1 MDKLQKLL
9 LVVPLSLSLG
19 ACVTQQYGKDNTPVI
34 ENEASN
40 DEIAMTRISLGL
52 GYLNIGNT
60 TQAKTNL
67 EKAKRYSPRLVQVHT
82 AFAHYYETVGE
93 PELAR
98 KSFLTAIDIKEDDPD
113 TLNNYGVF
121 LCRQGD
127 IEGAQE
133 QFLNAIAVPEYVR
146 VSESYE
152 NLALCHLDAG
162 NFEEAEMYL
171 AKAIMHSP
179 SSASA
184 LQQMAQLTY
193 AKSDY
198 QQAQN
203 YISRYEKATRKFS
216 PSALALSYKVYER
229 QGKIDI
235 AKNYGAMLV
244 KMYPNAYESKQ
255 YLLNGLSRIE
265 ADNLADEYQK
275 QQQKDKKR
283 VIVLSPKKA
292 KKKIANTEQ
301 VFDESLIASF
311 DEPAQTAVET
321 NTKKTEQTKSMVV
334 TKPAE
339 IAEEDVKPV
348 VVEKAVKSETP
359 ETLPVASGNVS
370 VPVHVVQQGES
381 LYSISLKY
389 NLKMRTLQR
398 WNKLSSRSV
407 LKIGQVLVLADPN
420 PSSK

>member
-1 MDKLQKLL
+1 MAFLH
-9 LVVPLSLSLG
+9 
-19 ACVTQQYGKDNTPVI
+19 
-34 ENEASN
+34 
-40 DEIAMTRISLGL
+40 LGL
-52 GYLNIGNT
+52 TFLKQYL
-60 TQAKTNL
+60 K
-67 EKAKRYSPRLVQVHT
+67 
-82 AFAHYYETVGE
+82 
-93 PELAR
+93 
-98 KSFLTAIDIKEDDPD
+98 
-113 TLNNYGVF
+113 
-121 LCRQGD
+121 
-127 IEGAQE
+127 
-133 QFLNAIAVPEYVR
+133 
-146 VSESYE
+146 
-152 NLALCHLDAG
+152 
-162 NFEEAEMYL
+162 
-171 AKAIMHSP
+171 
-179 SSASA
+179 
-184 LQQMAQLTY
+184 
-193 AKSDY
+193 
-198 QQAQN
+198 AQN

-229 QGKIDI
+229 QGKIDV

-311 DEPAQTAVET
+311 DEPAPIAVET

-359 ETLPVASGNVS
+359 ETLSFASGNVS